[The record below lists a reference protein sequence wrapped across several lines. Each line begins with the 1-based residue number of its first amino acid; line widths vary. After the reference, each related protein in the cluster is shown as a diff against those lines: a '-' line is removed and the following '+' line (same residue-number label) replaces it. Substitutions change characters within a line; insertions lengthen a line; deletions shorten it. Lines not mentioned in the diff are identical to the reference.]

1 MANNLNLNMG
11 DTVVVL
17 AGRQHIISNDREDY
31 LNLEDSITSTYN
43 NGKIAF
49 GTVQSQ
55 TPSIGDGVD
64 HPRIPP
70 KLV

>member
-1 MANNLNLNMG
+1 MAQNLNLNIG

-17 AGRQHIISNDREDY
+17 AGRLHIISNDREDY
-31 LNLEDSITSTYN
+31 LDLEDSIISTYN
-43 NGKIAF
+43 SGKVAF
-49 GTVQSQ
+49 GTVPSP

>member
-1 MANNLNLNMG
+1 MANLNLNVG

-17 AGRQHIISNDREDY
+17 AGRLHIINDNRDDY
-31 LNLEDSITSTYN
+31 LSLEESITQTYQN
-43 NGKIAF
+43 NNVAF
-49 GTVQSQ
+49 GTVPSA

-70 KLV
+70 KKN

>member
-1 MANNLNLNMG
+1 MANNLNLNIG

-17 AGRQHIISNDREDY
+17 AGRQHIIGNDREDY
-31 LNLEDSITSTYN
+31 LSLEDSITTTYN

-49 GTVQSQ
+49 GTVPSA

-70 KLV
+70 KQV

>member
-1 MANNLNLNMG
+1 MANNLNLNIG
-11 DTVVVL
+11 ETVVVL
-17 AGRQHIISNDREDY
+17 AGRAHIIGNDRDDY

-49 GTVQSQ
+49 GTVPSA

-70 KLV
+70 KQS

>member
-1 MANNLNLNMG
+1 MANNLNLNIG

-31 LNLEDSITSTYN
+31 LSLEDSITTTYN

-49 GTVQSQ
+49 GTVPSE

-70 KLV
+70 KQI